1 MSLETIK
8 QRIAAVKNEIAD
20 IRLAS
25 GNLFLEKQKLELQ
38 VNDYTVEISKNDNK
52 VEALQSELSDL
63 QTTVS
68 TIEKYDKQ
76 GG

>member
-8 QRIAAVKNEIAD
+8 QRIATIKNEIAD

-38 VNDYTVEISKNDNK
+38 VNDYVVEISKNDNK
-52 VEALQSELSDL
+52 VETLQSELTDL

-68 TIEKYDKQ
+68 TMERYDKQ